1 MHVECALARRDMRVY
16 VARQNWVRGK
26 RGAISASLRYFALR
40 ENVHV
45 CVCVCS
51 RFLSALLA
59 LGFEHRT
66 LELMQA
72 RVAKLRV
79 AHIQTH
85 KRSKGV
91 WCLDAMRHR
100 EMVCFGQRYGIA

>member
-45 CVCVCS
+45 CVCVCV
-51 RFLSALLA
+51 
-59 LGFEHRT
+59 
-66 LELMQA
+66 
-72 RVAKLRV
+72 RV
-79 AHIQTH
+79 
-85 KRSKGV
+85 S
-91 WCLDAMRHR
+91 
-100 EMVCFGQRYGIA
+100 